1 VTPVAPQSPVVEP
14 SLPKLIEDVRTLVG
28 CESPSVDLAA
38 VRRSADLVSALGTE
52 RLGVAPERIDVDG
65 CSHVC
70 WRFGAGPRR
79 VLLLAHHDTVW
90 PVGTLARLPWS
101 QTDDVIR
108 GPGTVDMKAGLVVGF
123 HALAGLAEAGV
134 GLDGVTYLVTGDEEI
149 GSPSSRQLIE
159 REALGCAAAL
169 VLEGAGSLGALK
181 TGRKGIS
188 RYLVRITGR
197 AAHAGGEPE
206 KGVNA
211 GVELAQLILAVAA
224 LNRPDIGTTV
234 TPTAAWAGTTSNTVP
249 AQAEL
254 HIDVRARSVA
264 EQQRVHRA
272 LLALRPTL
280 PGSSWTFQ
288 GAPNRPPM
296 EPATSA
302 ALFARAVQVAE
313 YLGLGPL
320 RPAFVGGASDGNFTA
335 GIGVP
340 TLDGLG
346 PVGGGAHADD
356 EHVLVASLAPRTTLL
371 AALVADALA
380 SSVTAV
386 RVPGC

>member
-1 VTPVAPQSPVVEP
+1 MTPIPAPPPVVEP
-14 SLPKLIEDVRTLVG
+14 SLPKLIEDMRTLVE

-38 VRRSADLVSALGTE
+38 VRRSADLVSELGTE
-52 RLGVAPERIDVDG
+52 RLGVAPERIDLDG

-70 WRFGAGPRR
+70 WRFGAGPTR

-90 PVGTLARLPWS
+90 PLGTLARLPWS
-101 QTDDVIR
+101 QTDEMIR

-134 GLDGVTYLVTGDEEI
+134 DLDGVTYLVTGDEEI

-159 REALGCAAAL
+159 GEALGCRAAL

-224 LNRPDIGTTV
+224 LNRPDVGTTV

-264 EQQRVHRA
+264 EQQRVHGG

-280 PGSSWTFQ
+280 PGSSWTWE

-296 EPATSA
+296 EPRTSA
-302 ALFARAVQVAE
+302 ELFARAVEMADH
-313 YLGLGPL
+313 LGLGPL
-320 RPAFVGGASDGNFTA
+320 RAAFVGGASDGNFTA
-335 GIGVP
+335 GIGIP

-356 EHVLVASLAPRTTLL
+356 EHVLVASIAPRTTLL
-371 AALVADALA
+371 AALVADAL
-380 SSVTAV
+380 
-386 RVPGC
+386 RHP